1 MANEP
6 REPRA
11 AQGPLDLAQWIAT
24 NAAAFRPPVA
34 NKVVF
39 PGSELIFMVVRG
51 PNARNDFHVNPGDE
65 VFYQLEGTIA
75 VDIRH
80 DDGRIER
87 RLVGAGEVMLVP
99 AGVAHSPRAT
109 AATRG
114 ASSSSGNGNRKRSIR
129 SFGSARTAATSCDER
144 RSPCPTSRRNLRRSF
159 TISTRTPALDD
170 ARVAGRCF
178 RSRPNSRSDMSSEGC

>member
-1 MANEP
+1 MATEP
-6 REPRA
+6 RETRSP
-11 AQGPLDLAQWIAT
+11 QGPLDLAQWIAT

-75 VDIRH
+75 VDIHH

-99 AGVAHSPRAT
+99 AGVAHSPRRPPDT
-109 AATRG
+109 WGVVIER
-114 ASSSSGNGNRKRSIR
+114 
-129 SFGSARTAATSCDER
+129 ER
-144 RSPCPTSRRNLRRSF
+144 RPDEIDQIVWFCENCGNELRRAPFPLSDIE
-159 TISTRTPALDD
+159 TELAALIHDFNAD
-170 ARVAGRCF
+170 ARARRCSRCGTVLPVAPEF
-178 RSRPNSRSDMSSEGC
+178 AL